1 MKIAIAVLAS
11 LAFATTVNAYVPST
25 PVEKKPIA
33 KIGEIELAAGSS
45 RGLTATTRGAPSSKG
60 AAKSDGKTMQ

>member
-33 KIGEIELAAGSS
+33 KTGEIELAAGGGARPYCNEQGRPLVQGS
-45 RGLTATTRGAPSSKG
+45 RE
-60 AAKSDGKTMQ
+60 D